1 MARLLIVDDDADI
14 RETLV
19 EVLSYDDHVV
29 EVARD
34 GLEAQRILEES
45 EFDIVL
51 CDVRMPGKDGMELL
65 EWARQHKPE
74 TEFIM
79 LSGHA
84 NIETAVAATKKGAF
98 DFMEK
103 PLDLPKLEI
112 LIRNASE
119 KRKLVAENKTL
130 VRRAFRVREILGVSP
145 AIQKIRE
152 DIDRIAPHFRR
163 VLITG
168 PSGSGKELVARWIHL
183 KSPHSKGP
191 FVDVNCAAI
200 PAELIESELF
210 GHEKGAFTH
219 AIKQHIG
226 RFEEANGGTLFL
238 DEIGDMSLA
247 AQAKVL
253 RVLEEGKLRRV
264 GGEKDISVQVRVI
277 AATNKDLLQEIAAGR
292 FREDLYHRLNVI
304 TIHVPPLRERPE
316 DIPILAQAF
325 LEELLEEYGMPP
337 KRFSPQ
343 ALEALTKYSWPG
355 NVRELRNAVE
365 RFILFSDKEITLE
378 EVQQH
383 FRSVP
388 GSSSTSDSSE
398 AAYKA
403 LAEQWQTLLNA
414 KSVEQFLDQ
423 AEREY
428 LLHHLR
434 RHGFNVSRTAEALGM
449 QRPALHSRMKRLG
462 IHRSEYV

>member
-1 MARLLIVDDDADI
+1 MARLLIVDDDAEI
-14 RETLV
+14 RETLS
-19 EVLSYDDHVV
+19 EVLSYDDHLI

-45 EFDIVL
+45 DFDIVL
-51 CDVRMPGKDGMELL
+51 CDVRMPGKDGIELL
-65 EWARQHKPE
+65 EWARQHKPD

-84 NIETAVAATKKGAF
+84 TIETAVAATKKGAF

-112 LIRNASE
+112 LIRNATE
-119 KRKLVAENKTL
+119 KRKLVAENRTL

-145 AIQKIRE
+145 AIQKIRQ
-152 DIDRIAPHFRR
+152 DIDRIATHFRR

-168 PSGSGKELVARWIHL
+168 PSGSGKELVARWLHL

-277 AATNKDLLQEIAAGR
+277 AATNKDLSQEIAAGR
-292 FREDLYHRLNVI
+292 FREDLYHRLNVL
-304 TIHVPPLRERPE
+304 TIHIPPLRERPE
-316 DIPILAQAF
+316 DIPVLAQAF
-325 LEELLEEYGMPP
+325 LEELLQEYNLPP
-337 KRFSPQ
+337 KRFTP
-343 ALEALTKYSWPG
+343 EALQTLMQYPWPG

-365 RFILFSDKEITLE
+365 RFIIFSDKEITAE
-378 EVQQH
+378 EVRRYFQ
-383 FRSVP
+383 SVP
-388 GSSSTSDSSE
+388 ATRVASQLAPES
-398 AAYKA
+398 
-403 LAEQWQTLLNA
+403 LAERWQELLNLE
-414 KSVEQFLDQ
+414 SLESFLDEV
-423 AEREY
+423 EREY
-428 LLHHLR
+428 LLYHLR
-434 RHGFNVSRTAEALGM
+434 RHNFNISRTAEALSM

-462 IHRSEYV
+462 IQRSEYV